1 MDKEARQVW
10 TELLVLEAQRGNAHA
25 FTQLYQL
32 WASDIRRM
40 AAVQT
45 GCGDSA
51 DEVAQETWVA
61 IARGLQRINDPAC
74 FPRWAFRILDRRCS
88 DWIRSRQADRRRAKE
103 LSEMSLHSTRES
115 ELHDPAEIVNLQEAI
130 ARLAPEARKLLH
142 LFYFVGLSTTE
153 IGEIL
158 GLPSGTVKSRLF
170 TTREHL
176 KLLFERMKNEKP
188 G

>member
-1 MDKEARQVW
+1 
-10 TELLVLEAQRGNAHA
+10 
-25 FTQLYQL
+25 
-32 WASDIRRM
+32 
-40 AAVQT
+40 
-45 GCGDSA
+45 
-51 DEVAQETWVA
+51 
-61 IARGLQRINDPAC
+61 
-74 FPRWAFRILDRRCS
+74 
-88 DWIRSRQADRRRAKE
+88 
-103 LSEMSLHSTRES
+103 MSLHSTRES